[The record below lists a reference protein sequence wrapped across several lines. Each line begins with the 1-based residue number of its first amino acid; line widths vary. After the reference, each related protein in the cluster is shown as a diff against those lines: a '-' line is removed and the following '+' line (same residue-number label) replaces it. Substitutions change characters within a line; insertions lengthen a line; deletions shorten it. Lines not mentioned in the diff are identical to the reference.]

1 MNKKISLN
9 LGGLKL
15 GQTSKSADNEANK
28 TVQGFGSFG
37 KKEKKIEFEEPSGS
51 NEPEVD
57 IVVEKEPDL
66 ASIMGFSGFGD
77 SKKAKQFD
85 MAQIMEEARVKAR
98 ERNAARNA
106 ELEKEAAE
114 KLKEKEQA
122 KGEES
127 DEDDEFIG
135 PPIPTDLNS
144 SEPTK
149 EAQAKKD
156 NKPSTSAASS
166 SDGSSSDSDSDDD
179 DDNLINKIPTSHEIE
194 LKHGDRPISA
204 MAIDPSGARL
214 VSGGID
220 YEVKFWDFA
229 GMDASLRS
237 FRGLKP
243 CESHVIR
250 NLEYSATGDKLLVVP
265 GSSQAKILDRDGHN
279 IYECRKGDPYVV
291 DVSRNVGH
299 VGSLTSGTWH
309 PKIKDEFL
317 TASAD
322 NSMRIWHPNTEKKS
336 AHLFVTKY
344 TIKTKSKKTG
354 LKTIPTA
361 CTYSKDGL
369 LVAATCQD
377 GSIQMWDHRKTF
389 VNVTLQVPDAH
400 ERGSEASCIT
410 FAYDNHH
417 VATRGGDETLKLWDV
432 RYFKKPVH
440 VATDLFSRFD
450 LTECCFSPD
459 DRMIVTGTSK
469 GAKNSPAH
477 LIFYDKATFEK
488 VSDIEMDSHIIRTR
502 WHPKLN
508 QLLVGSGDGVVK
520 VYYDPLKSVN
530 GAKLCVVRK
539 KSKLKK
545 ETYVSNPHIITP
557 YALPLFKEDRQRSI
571 KRQNE
576 KARKDPM
583 KSKRPDL
590 PLGMKG
596 TGGRVTAGGSTL
608 HSWMAKQISVKN
620 KDDHINPRERILR
633 HAEESTKNPYWI
645 SPAYTKTQP
654 KPVFQEVKGDE
665 PPEKKTRTETFG

>member
-1 MNKKISLN
+1 
-9 LGGLKL
+9 
-15 GQTSKSADNEANK
+15 
-28 TVQGFGSFG
+28 
-37 KKEKKIEFEEPSGS
+37 
-51 NEPEVD
+51 
-57 IVVEKEPDL
+57 
-66 ASIMGFSGFGD
+66 
-77 SKKAKQFD
+77 
-85 MAQIMEEARVKAR
+85 
-98 ERNAARNA
+98 
-106 ELEKEAAE
+106 
-114 KLKEKEQA
+114 
-122 KGEES
+122 
-127 DEDDEFIG
+127 
-135 PPIPTDLNS
+135 
-144 SEPTK
+144 
-149 EAQAKKD
+149 
-156 NKPSTSAASS
+156 
-166 SDGSSSDSDSDDD
+166 
-179 DDNLINKIPTSHEIE
+179 
-194 LKHGDRPISA
+194 
-204 MAIDPSGARL
+204 
-214 VSGGID
+214 
-220 YEVKFWDFA
+220 
-229 GMDASLRS
+229 MDAGLRS

-265 GSSQAKILDRDGHN
+265 GSSQAKILDRDGHA
-279 IYECRKGDPYVV
+279 IYECRKGDPYAA
-291 DVSRNVGH
+291 DVGRNVGH
-299 VGSLTSGTWH
+299 IGSLTSGCWH

-322 NSMRIWHPNTEKKS
+322 NSMRIWHPNKEKKS
-336 AHLFVTKY
+336 AHLYVTKY

-400 ERGSEASCIT
+400 ERGSESSCIT

-417 VATRGGDETLKLWDV
+417 VATRGGDETLKLWDI

-440 VATDLFSRFD
+440 VATGLFSRFD

-459 DRMIVTGTSK
+459 NRMLVTGTSK
-469 GAKNSPAH
+469 GAKGSPAH

-539 KSKLKK
+539 KSKIKK
-545 ETYVSNPHIITP
+545 DSYVSNPHIITP

-576 KARKDPM
+576 KARKDPL

-596 TGGRVTAGGSTL
+596 TGGRVTSGGSTL
-608 HSWMAKQISVKN
+608 HSWMAQQISVKN

-654 KPVFQEVKGDE
+654 KPVFREVKEDE
-665 PPEKKTRTETFG
+665 PPEKKTRSETFG